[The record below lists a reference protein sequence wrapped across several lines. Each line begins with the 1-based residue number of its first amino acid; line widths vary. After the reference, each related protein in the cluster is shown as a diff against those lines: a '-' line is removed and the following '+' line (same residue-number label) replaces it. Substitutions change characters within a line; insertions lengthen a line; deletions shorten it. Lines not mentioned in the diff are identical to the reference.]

1 MTHRKDPHNTGIK
14 TGDVISGFHLVRI
27 IDCAEIHAWLYEL
40 KHRGSGARHIHIS
53 RDDDENTFSVALK
66 TVPRDNT
73 GVAHILEHLALCGS
87 QKYPVR
93 DPFFSMLKRSLSTFM
108 NAFTASDWTM
118 YPFST
123 QNRKDFYNLMDVY
136 LDAVFFPKLDRL
148 SFKQEGHRLS
158 FASTGDTGQ
167 ISTVADGE
175 LIYSG
180 VVYNEMKGAMSSPDQ
195 VCRRSLLNALFPD
208 TTYRFNSGGDPVFI
222 PELTHAHL
230 VELHRRHY
238 HPSNAFFYTYGD
250 LPLKNHLRVIRDKVL
265 AGVQA
270 MNPDTHI
277 PAQPRWPEPK
287 QATYYYPI
295 SKQEN
300 PDKKCQACVAWLTA
314 DIKDSFEVLVL
325 TLLEVILLGNA
336 ASPLRKALI
345 DSGLGSALS
354 DATGFD
360 PDNRDTVFSAGLKD
374 ITIDAGE
381 KIETI
386 IFGVL
391 KKLVQDGV
399 DPELVASAIHQI
411 EFHRKEVTNTPYP
424 YGLKLLLSFCG
435 SWAHAGDPVR
445 GLQFD
450 ADVARVKSAV
460 EKGGFFEA
468 KIQQYFI
475 DNPHRV
481 LFKLA
486 PDPEMAGREEARVR
500 EILKKRQSQM
510 SQIEIDAIRTDNRTL
525 LALQES
531 KEDINCLPT
540 LAREDIVPTIRNA
553 PVAQPLGSDT
563 DYSYDVP
570 TSGITYFSSAMGIGR
585 LNTDLLP
592 LLPFFCYAVTKVGTA
607 RSDYL
612 EIARKIEA
620 GTGGLGLS
628 AQARTRANTSGSSLP
643 FVLMEGKC
651 LDRNQGKLFELLDEF
666 TCAYDFTNLD
676 RLGQVLR
683 EYRAGL
689 ESVVVQ
695 NGHRL
700 AMSLAGRRF
709 LIQSALSE
717 MWHGVSQLRH
727 IKILMAGPGNDYLT
741 TLSDNLAQIG
751 RVLFNRGNIKTAI
764 VGESEALKKGTDCL
778 DTFLNN
784 LSISNVD
791 SANPANTS
799 GAFDSPLVELAPGT
813 PREGWQTSAS
823 VSFVAQT
830 FSSVRMDHEDAPVLA
845 IIAKML
851 RSLFLHRE
859 IREKGGAYGGFAVHS
874 PEDGL
879 FSLASYRDPHI
890 ASTLTIFQKAYSFI
904 QSGAFSNQDIDEAV
918 LQVCS
923 DIDKP
928 DTPGVSARKAFY
940 RQLLLVTDDLRNQYK
955 QGVLGVT
962 RDQVLSVA
970 ARYFAA
976 NRHGRGVAVISGKEQ
991 LALANEKLS
1000 AAPLEIHA
1008 I

>member
-1 MTHRKDPHNTGIK
+1 MSHRTDPQNPGIE
-14 TGDVISGFHLVRI
+14 TGDVISGFHVDRI
-27 IDCAEIHAWLYEL
+27 IDYPEIHAWLYEL
-40 KHRGSGARHIHIS
+40 NHERSGARHIHIS
-53 RDDDENTFSVALK
+53 RDDDENTFSIALK

-158 FASTGDTGQ
+158 FVDPEDSAETGKAG
-167 ISTVADGE
+167 SGE

-222 PELTHAHL
+222 PELTHEQL
-230 VELHRRHY
+230 MEFHRRHY
-238 HPSNAFFYTYGD
+238 HPSNAFFYTYGN
-250 LPLKNHLRVIRDKVL
+250 LPLKDHLPVICDKVL

-270 MNPDTHI
+270 MDPDTHI
-277 PAQPRWPEPK
+277 PAQPRWHEPR
-287 QATYYYPI
+287 QTTYYYPI
-295 SKQEN
+295 GKQEN
-300 PDKKCQACVAWLTA
+300 PEKKSQACVAWLTA

-325 TLLEVILLGNA
+325 TLLEAILLGNA

-360 PDNRDTVFSAGLKD
+360 PDNRDTVFAAGLKD
-374 ITIDAGE
+374 IAPESAE

-386 IFGVL
+386 IFDVL
-391 KKLVQDGV
+391 NELVQDGV
-399 DPELVASAIHQI
+399 DRELVLSAIHQI

-435 SWAHAGDPVR
+435 IWAHGGDPVR

-450 ADVARVKSAV
+450 ADVTQIKKAV
-460 EKGGFFEA
+460 EIGGFFEN

-475 DNPHRV
+475 NNPHRV
-481 LFKLA
+481 LFKLE
-486 PDPEMAGREEARVR
+486 PDPKMAGREESRIRKTLAQ
-500 EILKKRQSQM
+500 LQSQLG
-510 SQIEIDAIRTDNRTL
+510 QAEIDAIHADNRTL
-525 LALQES
+525 VALQEG
-531 KEDINCLPT
+531 KEDIHCLPT
-540 LAREDIVPTIRNA
+540 LTRTDILPTVRNT
-553 PVAQPLGSDT
+553 PVADFFGSNADYCYDT
-563 DYSYDVP
+563 H
-570 TSGITYFSSAMGIGR
+570 TSGITYFSSAMGIGK
-585 LNTDLLP
+585 LDIELLP
-592 LLPFFCYAVTKVGTA
+592 LVPFFCYAVTKVGTA
-607 RSDYL
+607 RHDYL

-620 GTGGLGLS
+620 GTGGLGLG
-628 AQARTRANTSGSSLP
+628 AHARTKVDAGGSSFP

-651 LDRNQGKLFELLDEF
+651 LDRNQSKLFELLEEF
-666 TCAYDFTNLD
+666 ACAYDFSNLD

-683 EYRAGL
+683 EYRAGF
-689 ESVVVQ
+689 ESIIVQ

-709 LIQSALSE
+709 LNQSALSE
-717 MWHGVSQLRH
+717 MWHGVSQLRY
-727 IKILMAGPGNDYLT
+727 IKALMSADGNDYLEI
-741 TLSDNLAQIG
+741 LSKNLAKIG
-751 RVLFNRGNIKTAI
+751 PALFKQGNMKTAI
-764 VGESEALKKGTDCL
+764 IGESDVLKQGAEL
-778 DTFLNN
+778 LNSLLGGLSASGEDTIDEVGNFASP
-784 LSISNVD
+784 SIGLTEGV
-791 SANPANTS
+791 
-799 GAFDSPLVELAPGT
+799 
-813 PREGWQTSAS
+813 PREGWQTSTA

-830 FSSVRMDHEDAPVLA
+830 FQSVRMDHGDAPVLA

-890 ASTLTIFQKAYSFI
+890 VSTLKVFQDAFAFI
-904 QSGAFSNQDIDEAV
+904 RNGDFSNQDIDEAV

-928 DTPGVSARKAFY
+928 DTPGLAARKAFY
-940 RQLLLVTDDLRNQYK
+940 RQLLSLTDDLRNQYK
-955 QGVLGVT
+955 QGVLAAT

-970 ARYFAA
+970 ERYFSAD
-976 NRHGRGVAVISGKEQ
+976 RHVQGVAVISGKEQ
-991 LALANEKLS
+991 LDAANEKLP
-1000 AAPLEIHA
+1000 AAPLEIHS